1 MKKILLILM
10 VVITSFC
17 LTGCIKRDNMENI
30 TIYTTNYPTEYITKR
45 LYGKFSKV
53 KSIYPDGVNIETYK
67 LTSKQIS
74 DYSKSDLFIFN
85 GLSDEKVYVTK
96 MRDVNKDLKIIDTTL
111 SMEYDNSIE
120 EVWLDPSNF
129 LMVAQNIKAGLDE
142 YIDSYYLNSYIDEQ
156 YEKLK
161 IEASNLDAEFKN
173 VISGGNTN
181 VIVCDNNMFKYLE
194 KYGLD
199 VYVLDDKNNDF
210 NKVSNEVKNL
220 VRQGKIK
227 YIFVK
232 NNEDVSKGV
241 KEFAEENNL
250 EIKKWNTLSNI
261 SEIERSENKDY
272 FSIMNENLDLL
283 KDELYK

>member
-1 MKKILLILM
+1 M